1 MSTEPGALG
10 SRPRAIAL
18 VALTVLAWLLRA
30 FVTPAA
36 PFHENFHGY
45 SALALDPFSVPGE
58 PSLTSSFLG
67 AARALG
73 LQGDRLLAANQV
85 ISALTV
91 APAMLLAQ
99 DLLGGV
105 PGLLTGVLV
114 ATHPLL
120 VRLGASE
127 SPFAFY
133 TLALLLSLVAGR
145 SAARRE
151 SAPGFAAAAL
161 LASVAVFAREFTVA
175 AAVVFALVTGGLL
188 PTGRRALYVALL
200 MLPFGAAA
208 LRVVTMKSLGDG
220 PPFLLNPAILDPA
233 GRLLMTAWS
242 ASFGAL
248 TLLRT
253 PAAFPW
259 LAVAGLGLLLA
270 RAPRRAGLLVL
281 VLGAL
286 QVPFA
291 VSISLAA
298 TPLSGARHLSP
309 ALPFWAM
316 LAALP
321 LATGAG
327 WLGRRLPARLAP
339 LAPVL
344 AVLALLAALP
354 DAWSLA
360 ARRTLTDREYPVLRQ
375 CLERL
380 PDEARYVVVDGGP
393 TEMHVSRMHPWLRAE
408 RPDWAPLD
416 EAVLAFD
423 ARRDR
428 RVPVVLLIDHAC
440 TAPVSMTGEP
450 DGRAAREP
458 TPWGPL
464 APACA
469 RAFEGRA
476 WQTVVRED
484 LRSDVDADGVGG
496 RIYPVGCLVEVSA
509 GSPYTTAAT
518 WRPRGR

>member
-1 MSTEPGALG
+1 MNAEPVVVGP
-10 SRPRAIAL
+10 RPWTIAL
-18 VALTVLAWLLRA
+18 VALSVLAWLLRA

-85 ISALTV
+85 VSALTV

-151 SAPGFAAAAL
+151 SALGFAGAAL

-175 AAVVFALVTGGLL
+175 AAVVFALVTAGLL
-188 PTGRRALYVALL
+188 PTRRRALYVALVL
-200 MLPFGAAA
+200 LPFGAAA

-220 PPFLLNPAILDPA
+220 PPFLLNPAILDPV
-233 GRLLMTAWS
+233 GRALMSTWS

-259 LAVAGLGLLLA
+259 LAVGGLALLLA
-270 RAPRRAGLLVL
+270 RAPRRALLLLL

-286 QVPFA
+286 QAPFA

-321 LATGAG
+321 LAQGAG
-327 WLGRRLPARLAP
+327 WLAPRLPARLVP
-339 LAPVL
+339 LAPLL
-344 AVLALLAALP
+344 AVVLLLAALP
-354 DAWSLA
+354 DAWGLA
-360 ARRTLTDREYPVLRQ
+360 AERTLTDREYPVLRQ
-375 CLERL
+375 CLARL
-380 PDEARYVVVDGGP
+380 PDEARYVVIDGGP
-393 TEMHVSRMHPWLRAE
+393 TEMHVSRMHAWLRAE
-408 RPDWAPLD
+408 RPGWEPLD
-416 EAVLAFD
+416 AAVLAHD
-423 ARRDR
+423 ARRNR
-428 RVPVVLLIDHAC
+428 RVPAVLLIDHAC
-440 TAPVSMTGEP
+440 TAPASMTREP
-450 DGRAAREP
+450 DDGVAHEP

-464 APACA
+464 APTCA

-484 LRSDVDADGVGG
+484 LISDRDMDGGGG
-496 RIYPVGCLVEVSA
+496 RSYPVGCLVEV
-509 GSPYTTAAT
+509 
-518 WRPRGR
+518 R